1 MAGAANFI
9 GWRRHQRVPSLSMTY
24 CQDSREPKESAVK
37 LTKLAQLIALIG
49 VATPVLAQLAAPQ
62 APMTRVEITGSSIK
76 RIAREGAL
84 PVEFISRKQIEEQG
98 IVNAEQLIA
107 SLNVNGNGSDNLAS
121 NADVATGAQRGNN
134 GASSANLRGQGADST
149 LVLLNGRRVATHG
162 MKGSAVDLNSIPF
175 AAVERVEVL
184 KDGASAIYG
193 TDAIGGVI
201 NFILK
206 KNYKGL
212 EAQAFTDLT
221 EAGGANIVRY
231 SLTGG
236 FGDLQEQ
243 GFNVLL
249 AASTGENKALRG
261 DQRDF
266 VNTFQPERG
275 LSVDTRGAPFANVFA
290 TTLGNTILSRSSNTG
305 PTLPGGTQAFSGIS
319 LLDLPGGAGCNSV
332 DGMGAYDDKL
342 WDTPSAAYGCAWD
355 TGRAAVLQQPV
366 KNSNFVTRATV
377 RVQGHELFAEV
388 VGSRTEVAKRFSPNQ
403 VSPGASTFPASSF
416 YPSTGAAYNEVFN
429 QLVAVFPSIEANRGL
444 PIAYRWRCMEC
455 GNREIVTESKAGRV
469 QLGADGQL
477 GKFDYKVGL
486 TRAFSQSESTLG
498 SGYNYTAA
506 LAAALGSGI
515 INPFLKPGE
524 QQSQA
529 ARDLIRSTSA
539 AGVVLY
545 GGRTTVTAF
554 DAALSGEIYALAAG
568 PVMAALGTDLRK
580 EEYKFDGDLR
590 EAAAR
595 PSILNAPFDDVN
607 ALAKVSRDIRAVY
620 AELMVPLTKALEVTL
635 ALRQDHYSGFGN
647 TLNPKVS
654 FRWQPSTQLMLRG
667 SYNEGFRAPSFNQLF
682 NGVTE
687 STYAGKDLADPATC
701 AGGKVDSTKPGCE
714 SITPVIL
721 TGGKS
726 TLGPETAKQ
735 GTVGVVFEPSARW
748 SANLDLW
755 EVRRFNSIKSVTLA
769 TMLANYDL
777 FQNQFARD
785 ASGKLVAI
793 DQRWVNA
800 GAAMTRGIEA
810 GARSTGKLWEGAWG
824 AGIDGSYLLKKQ
836 SRPLANAPFGVDEV
850 GLFSVIGDLGLK
862 WKHTA
867 YLSYKKGVWS
877 GLLQNV
883 YRHGYR
889 DQVLPGVASGK
900 VTPSNYNPNV
910 DAYSIFHVSASYAG
924 IKNLTLTAGIKNL
937 FDQDPPFAI
946 TYDSNSGAGSSWEAR
961 VADPRGRSLTLM
973 ANYKFL

>member
-1 MAGAANFI
+1 VN
-9 GWRRHQRVPSLSMTY
+9 
-24 CQDSREPKESAVK
+24 

-49 VATPVLAQLAAPQ
+49 VATPVLAQVAAPQ
-62 APMTRVEITGSSIK
+62 PTMARVEITGSSIK
-76 RIAREGAL
+76 RIAKEGAL
-84 PVEFISRKQIEEQG
+84 PVEIISRKQIEEQG

-121 NADVATGAQRGNN
+121 NADVTSGAQRGNN

-149 LVLLNGRRVATHG
+149 LVLLNGRRIATHG

-206 KNYKGL
+206 KNYQGL
-212 EAQAFTDLT
+212 EAQAFTDVT
-221 EAGGANIVRY
+221 EAGGANIRRF

-236 FGDLQEQ
+236 FGDLQER
-243 GFNVLL
+243 GFNLL
-249 AASTGENKALRG
+249 FTASTSENQALRG

-275 LSVDTRGAPFANVFA
+275 LSVDTRGSPYANVFA
-290 TTLGNTILSRSSNTG
+290 TTLGDTILSRRSNTG
-305 PTLPGGTQAFSGIS
+305 PTLPGGTQGFSGIS
-319 LLDLPGGAGCNSV
+319 LLDLPGGAGCDAI
-332 DGMGAYDDKL
+332 DGMGAYDEKL
-342 WDTPSAAYGCAWD
+342 WDTPAAAYGCAWD

-377 RVQGHELFAEV
+377 RIKGHELFAEL
-388 VGSRTEVAKRFSPNQ
+388 VGSQTEVAKRFSPNQ
-403 VSPGASTFPASSF
+403 VSPSASNFPASSF

-429 QLVAVFPSIEANRGL
+429 QLVAVFPSIQANRGL

-455 GNREIVTESKAGRV
+455 GNREIVTDSKAGRM

-486 TRAFSQSESTLG
+486 TRAFSESESTLG
-498 SGYNYTAA
+498 TGFNYTAA

-529 ARDLIRSTSA
+529 AIDLIKATSA

-545 GGRTTVTAF
+545 GGRTTVTAL
-554 DAALSGEIYALAAG
+554 DAALSGEVWSLPGG

-580 EEYKFDGDLR
+580 EEYKFNGDLR
-590 EAAAR
+590 AAATR
-595 PSILNAPFDDVN
+595 PAILNAPFDDPN

-620 AELMVPLTKALEVTL
+620 AEVLVPLTKSLEVTL

-647 TLNPKVS
+647 TVNPKLS
-654 FRWQPSTQLMLRG
+654 FRWQPSTTWLLRG

-687 STYAGKDLADPATC
+687 SAYAGKDLADPATC
-701 AGGKVDSTKPGCE
+701 PGGQVSSTVPGCE
-714 SITPVIL
+714 SVNPVIL
-721 TGGKS
+721 TGGKQ

-735 GTVGVVFEPSARW
+735 GTLGFVFEPSARF
-748 SANLDLW
+748 SANLDVW
-755 EVRRFNSIKSVTLA
+755 EIRRFNTIKSVDLP
-769 TMLANYDL
+769 TMLSNYGL
-777 FQNQFARD
+777 FEGQFLRD
-785 ASGKLVAI
+785 ASGALVAI
-793 DQRWVNA
+793 DQRWVNSGA
-800 GAAMTRGIEA
+800 GITRGIEA
-810 GARSTGKLWEGAWG
+810 GARTSGKVWDGAWG
-824 AGIDGSYLLKKQ
+824 AGIDGSYLLKKR
-836 SRPLANAPFGVDEV
+836 SRPLATAAFGADEV
-850 GLFSVIGDLGLK
+850 GMFSFTGDLGLK

-867 YLSYKKGVWS
+867 YLSYKKGDWS
-877 GLLQNV
+877 GLFQNV
-883 YRHGYR
+883 YRHGYQ

-900 VTPSNYNPNV
+900 VVPSNYHPDV
-910 DAYSIFHVSASYAG
+910 SAYAIFHASASYTG

-937 FDQDPPFAI
+937 FDRDPPFAI
-946 TYDSNSGAGSSWEAR
+946 TYDSNTGAGSSWEPR

>member
-1 MAGAANFI
+1 MVDQWPI
-9 GWRRHQRVPSLSMTY
+9 RVTVVRDL
-24 CQDSREPKESAVK
+24 KETPVK

-49 VATPVLAQLAAPQ
+49 VAGPVLAQVPAPQ
-62 APMTRVEITGSSIK
+62 MQRVEITGSSIK
-76 RIAREGAL
+76 RIAKEGAL
-84 PVEFISRKQIEEQG
+84 PIEIITRKQIEEQG

-121 NADVATGAQRGNN
+121 NADVTSGAQRGNN

-206 KNYKGL
+206 KNYSGL
-212 EAQAFTDLT
+212 EAQAFTDVT
-221 EAGGANIVRY
+221 EAGGANIQRY
-231 SLTGG
+231 SVTGG
-236 FGDLQEQ
+236 FGNLEEK

-249 AASTGENKALRG
+249 AASTSENKALRG

-290 TTLGNTILSRSSNTG
+290 TALGDTILSRRSNTG
-305 PTLPGGTQAFSGIS
+305 PVLPGTTQAYSGIS

-332 DGMGAYDDKL
+332 DGMGAYDEKL
-342 WDTPSAAYGCAWD
+342 WDTPAAGLACAWD

-366 KNSNFVTRATV
+366 KSSNFVARATT
-377 RVQGHELFAEV
+377 RIDGHELFAEI
-388 VGSRTEVAKRFSPNQ
+388 VGSTTEVAKRFSPNQ
-403 VSPGASTFPASSF
+403 ISPGASTFPVSSF
-416 YPSTGAAYNEVFN
+416 YPSTGAAYNDVFN
-429 QLVAVFPSIEANRGL
+429 KLVAVFPSIAGNRGL
-444 PIAYRWRCMEC
+444 PIAYRWRCMDC
-455 GNREIVTESKAGRV
+455 GNREIVTESKAGRI

-477 GKFDYKVGL
+477 GKFDYKVGM
-486 TRAFSQSESTLG
+486 TRAFSESESTLG
-498 SGYNYTAA
+498 TGYNYTAA
-506 LAAALGSGI
+506 LAAALGTGI

-529 ARDLIRSTSA
+529 AIDAIKATSA

-545 GGRTTVTAF
+545 GGRTTVTGF
-554 DAALSGEIYALAAG
+554 DAALSGAVFNLPAG
-568 PVMAALGTDLRK
+568 PVMAAVGLDVRQ
-580 EEYKFDGDLR
+580 EEYRFNGDLR
-590 EAAAR
+590 AAAAR
-595 PSILNAPFDDVN
+595 PQILNAPFDDVN
-607 ALAKVSRDIRAVY
+607 ALAKVTRDIHAVY
-620 AELMVPLTKALEVTL
+620 AEVLVPVTKALEVTV
-635 ALRQDHYSGFGN
+635 ALRRDHYSGFGD
-647 TLNPKVS
+647 TVNPKVS
-654 FRWQPSTQLMLRG
+654 FRWQPVPQLLFRG

-687 STYAGKDLADPATC
+687 SAYAGKDLADPARC

-714 SITPVIL
+714 QINPVIL
-721 TGGKS
+721 TGGKLA
-726 TLGPETAKQ
+726 LGPETAKH
-735 GTVGVVFEPSARW
+735 GSVGVVFEPSARF

-755 EVRRFNSIKSVTLA
+755 EIRRFDTIKSVDLTTL
-769 TMLANYDL
+769 LANSDL
-777 FQNQFARD
+777 FAGQFFRVD
-785 ASGKLVAI
+785 GVLLAI

-800 GAAMTRGIEA
+800 GAGITRGLEA
-810 GARSTGKLWEGAWG
+810 GARTNGKAMGGSWG

-850 GLFSVIGDLGLK
+850 GRFTFTGDLALK

-867 YLSYKKGVWS
+867 YLSYKQGNWS
-877 GLLQNV
+877 GIFQNV
-883 YRHGYR
+883 YRHGYK
-889 DQVLPGVASGK
+889 DQVLPGVASGR

-910 DAYSIFHVSASYAG
+910 DAYSIFHASASYTG

-946 TYDSNSGAGSSWEAR
+946 TYDGNTGAGSSWEPR
-961 VADPRGRSLTLM
+961 VADPRGRSLTLL